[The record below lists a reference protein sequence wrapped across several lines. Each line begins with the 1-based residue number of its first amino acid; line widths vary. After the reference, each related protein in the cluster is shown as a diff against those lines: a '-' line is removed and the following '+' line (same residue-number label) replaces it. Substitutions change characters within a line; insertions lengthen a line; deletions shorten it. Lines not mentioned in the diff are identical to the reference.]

1 MIIDFHVHTFPDK
14 IASSTIANLAQKS
27 KTEPFSDGSVG
38 GLKKMMERAG
48 VDYAVN
54 LPVATN
60 VAQVEKLNT
69 NFINDMD
76 DLIEGGIIPFG
87 AMHPDYP
94 DYKKELRRLAE
105 AGIPGIKIHPAYQNV
120 LINDIRYM
128 RIIDCA
134 NENGLIVLTHAG
146 VDIGIYDKD
155 YAPISGIIDVVDTVH
170 PDKFVL
176 AHMGGWLD
184 WEDFERDLA
193 GGPVYIDTAFSI
205 GPIHPDPNSAELPI
219 ANENLSDEDFMR
231 ICRKHGT
238 DKVLFATDSPW
249 ADESDYIGRIKDMA
263 FTGDEKERI
272 FSGNALRLFGEL

>member
-1 MIIDFHVHTFPDK
+1 MIIDFHVHTFPDR
-14 IASSTIANLAQKS
+14 IAASTIESLKKKS
-27 KTEPFSDGSVG
+27 KTDSFSDGSMG
-38 GLKKMMERAG
+38 GLKEMMARSG

-60 VAQVEKLNT
+60 VAQVEKLNN

-76 DLIEGGIIPFG
+76 SLVKDGIIPFG

-105 AGIPGIKIHPAYQNV
+105 AGIPGIKIHPAYQDV
-120 LINDIRYM
+120 LINDIRYK

-134 NENGLIVLTHAG
+134 NENGLIVTTHAG

-155 YAPISGIIDVVDTVH
+155 YAPISGIIDVIDTVH
-170 PDKFVL
+170 PEKFVL

-184 WEDFERDLA
+184 WEEFEKDLA

-205 GPIHPDPNSAELPI
+205 GPITPDPKGDELPI
-219 ANENLSDEDFMR
+219 VSANLSDEDFLR
-231 ICRKHGT
+231 LCRKHGT

-249 ADESDYIGRIKDMA
+249 ADESDYIKRINDME
-263 FTGDEKERI
+263 FTDGEKEKI
-272 FSGNALRLFGEL
+272 FSGNALRLFGK